1 MSNQAPT
8 KATPLNNAVADV
20 ASVVS
25 SGVPPTNAQV
35 TKVLDEASTLIES
48 KKKEAPLNET
58 GKKIAGQV
66 DEVIQSAKQMVLEK
80 NPDEALQKFV
90 VASNAA
96 ATEVKQSEAVT
107 RIKDT
112 TEEAADRA
120 TFIAAK
126 HGIAGTYDLAKTA
139 NAFLKLSGEL
149 VTSREFRQLLV
160 EFLDLLQ
167 EGLQTATQNIQQGL
181 ESTKEGLET
190 VKQEV
195 QSTEPAK
202 EQAKRLADTA
212 GQKIGE
218 GISTGAKKAIDVAD
232 SASQTWQDIKEGKK
246 SVSDFVPMSA
256 EKKEQFRARFNALL
270 DKISSN
276 PDYNAAVQH
285 VFTAVDQLKSL
296 WFETVDKAQ
305 TSVEIGKTELKQSSA
320 VQQMWDEGSKFLSRF
335 VHPDTIEPL
344 QKDLSELARTIQ
356 NDSKLRTWWADLK
369 SYVTYSL
376 QHPREVVSDERTAQL
391 NSLVDRAF
399 EYSME
404 YKYAHLTRR
413 TLRQSRAL
421 VDQVRDDAMNNQLV
435 SSTRQLMSTL
445 FLDPKGNF
453 AYKPDEL
460 RQLKILLTS
469 LLMEE
474 MKYIPVPRIQGS
486 TDTYD
491 FQLQNVMFYGY
502 DLIPDHVLIKFESQ
516 LDVNM
521 EKVQADVM
529 RSNLSIRITH
539 VKTHMK
545 NIMFWVRRKGLINF
559 EDHGLADVDLAG
571 DGANLSIELEINAN
585 NKRGLT
591 TKRIDVDLDRL
602 KIHIIDSRHS
612 WLLTIFGPF
621 LENSIKR
628 SIEREVENR
637 IRGVLDRVFVSL
649 SDIGSSVPVE
659 KIGNVVK
666 QNLLDLQAT
675 KNSLEVDTKTRT
687 GTIGY

>member
-1 MSNQAPT
+1 
-8 KATPLNNAVADV
+8 V
-20 ASVVS
+20 ASTVS
-25 SGVPPTNAQV
+25 AGVPPTNAQV

-48 KKKEAPLNET
+48 KKKEAPLNDT

-66 DEVIQSAKQMVLEK
+66 DDVIKSAKQMVLEK
-80 NPDEALQKFV
+80 NPDESLQKFV

-96 ATEVKQSEAVT
+96 ATEVKESEAVS
-107 RIKDT
+107 KFKST
-112 TEEAADRA
+112 TEEASDRA
-120 TFIAAK
+120 TYIVAK

-167 EGLQTATQNIQQGL
+167 EGLQTATENVQKGL
-181 ESTKEGLET
+181 ESTKEGLES
-190 VKQEV
+190 VKQEAK
-195 QSTEPAK
+195 SEEPAK

-218 GISTGAKKAIDVAD
+218 AVSSSAKTAIDVAD
-232 SASQTWQDIKEGKK
+232 AGAQTWKDIKEGKK
-246 SVSDFVPMSA
+246 SVSDFVPMST
-256 EKKEQFRARFNALL
+256 ERKEQFRLRFNALL
-270 DKISSN
+270 DKISAN

-296 WFETVDKAQ
+296 WIETVDKAQ
-305 TSVEIGKTELKQSSA
+305 TSVEIGKVELKQSSS
-320 VQQMWDEGSKFLSRF
+320 VQQMWDEGTKFLSRF

-344 QKDLSELARTIQ
+344 QRDLTELARTIQ
-356 NDSKLRTWWADLK
+356 GDEKLRTWWSDLK

-376 QHPREVVSDERTAQL
+376 NHPREVVTDERTAQL
-391 NSLVDRAF
+391 NSLIDRAF

-413 TLRQSRAL
+413 TVRQSRAL
-421 VDQVRDDAMNNQLV
+421 VDQIRDDAMNNQLV
-435 SSTRQLMSTL
+435 TSTRQLLSTL

-453 AYKPDEL
+453 AYKPEEL

-474 MKYIPVPRIQGS
+474 MKYIPVPRIEGS

-491 FQLQNVMFYGY
+491 FQLQNIMFYGY

-539 VKTHMK
+539 IKTHMK
-545 NIMFWVRRKGLINF
+545 NVMFWVRRKGLIAF
-559 EDHGLADVDLAG
+559 EDHGLVDVDLAG
-571 DGANLSIELEINAN
+571 DGANLTIDLEINAN

-591 TKRIDVDLDRL
+591 AKRIDIDLDRL
-602 KIHIIDSRHS
+602 KIHIVDSRHS
-612 WLLTIFGPF
+612 WLLTLFGPF

-628 SIEREVENR
+628 SIEREVEGR
-637 IRGVLDRVFVSL
+637 IRGLLDRTFASL
-649 SDIGSSVPVE
+649 SDLGSNVPVD
-659 KIGNVVK
+659 KISNVVK
-666 QNLLDLQAT
+666 ENLLDLQAT
-675 KNSLEVDTKTRT
+675 KRSLEVDTKTHT
-687 GTIGY
+687 AAVGH